1 MLEKSLDSPL
11 SFLMELCK
19 CARLCSPQVRHDLYE
34 SLNTDGIITLLY
46 ALSHEENNNKILE
59 FIGEML
65 TSIIDVSPQLIKNLF
80 FNSNLASSL
89 LAHISASIINS
100 ENYGTIQELGKLI
113 RMVLDPNT
121 NSVSERSLEEFYK
134 EIAPVFI
141 DNINTINNI
150 DSVAEILNIFTFCVE
165 QHKERVSILL
175 TMSDISINVLNVMKA
190 NKHLAIFALKFFKA
204 VLKKNE
210 SSLNNLMIR
219 AKVLD
224 DVFRIFIANAEK
236 ETLLFSAV
244 LSIFEE
250 IKKSAM
256 IVLQHVIKNFL
267 PLLAAKGL
275 QSHLDKILDAYNKQK
290 LNEKL

>member
-1 MLEKSLDSPL
+1 
-11 SFLMELCK
+11 
-19 CARLCSPQVRHDLYE
+19 
-34 SLNTDGIITLLY
+34 
-46 ALSHEENNNKILE
+46 
-59 FIGEML
+59 
-65 TSIIDVSPQLIKNLF
+65 
-80 FNSNLASSL
+80 
-89 LAHISASIINS
+89 
-100 ENYGTIQELGKLI
+100 
-113 RMVLDPNT
+113 
-121 NSVSERSLEEFYK
+121 
-134 EIAPVFI
+134 
-141 DNINTINNI
+141 
-150 DSVAEILNIFTFCVE
+150 
-165 QHKERVSILL
+165 
-175 TMSDISINVLNVMKA
+175 
-190 NKHLAIFALKFFKA
+190 
-204 VLKKNE
+204 
-210 SSLNNLMIR
+210 MIR